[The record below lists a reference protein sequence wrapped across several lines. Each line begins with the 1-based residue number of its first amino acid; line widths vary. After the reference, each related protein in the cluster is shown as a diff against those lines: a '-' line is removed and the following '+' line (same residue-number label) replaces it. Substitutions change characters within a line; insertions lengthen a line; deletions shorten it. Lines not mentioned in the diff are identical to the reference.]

1 MIEQKTT
8 NPAMIIGDD
17 KKPIKELREELAR
30 TVRTAKE
37 LKIPTIILFE
47 GWGASGKGYMIE
59 KLIAELDPRG
69 YKVYSIKEPVA
80 EETRYPML
88 KRFWE
93 KIPSAGNISI
103 FDRSW
108 YREVSIARVED
119 ELTKKIVDRRIR
131 DILEFERQLHD
142 DGCIIIKFFLQISK
156 KEQAARFE
164 RLENDPA
171 TSWRVTKDDHR
182 RHKKYDE
189 YYEAFSEMI
198 ERTDSDL
205 APWRVFDASDMKM
218 TATAV
223 AKIVNDVMKKAID
236 QKLRQNA
243 DDEYNKK
250 NDGIDYEIAKTMHR
264 CPILQ
269 EVRRDTT
276 IENKPIPRLD
286 EYDLT
291 LDVTDEEYKTRL
303 KKLQKELFELHNE
316 LYRRKIPV
324 VIAFEGWDAAGK
336 GGAIKRLVSGLDP
349 RGYEVNPVAAPTP
362 TELSYQYMR
371 RFWQTLPKTGHIGIY
386 DRSWYGR
393 VMVERLEG
401 FAKQR
406 EWTRAYDEINKFERT
421 LTDSGAIMMKFWLHI
436 DDAEQLKRFNA
447 RMNDPDKQW
456 KITDEDWRNRDKRL
470 GYHIAVDQMLELTN
484 TSYAPWIVVEA
495 NSKHYARLKVLS
507 SAINQIRSRL

>member
-1 MIEQKTT
+1 
-8 NPAMIIGDD
+8 
-17 KKPIKELREELAR
+17 
-30 TVRTAKE
+30 
-37 LKIPTIILFE
+37 
-47 GWGASGKGYMIE
+47 
-59 KLIAELDPRG
+59 
-69 YKVYSIKEPVA
+69 
-80 EETRYPML
+80 
-88 KRFWE
+88 
-93 KIPSAGNISI
+93 
-103 FDRSW
+103 
-108 YREVSIARVED
+108 
-119 ELTKKIVDRRIR
+119 
-131 DILEFERQLHD
+131 
-142 DGCIIIKFFLQISK
+142 
-156 KEQAARFE
+156 
-164 RLENDPA
+164 
-171 TSWRVTKDDHR
+171 
-182 RHKKYDE
+182 
-189 YYEAFSEMI
+189 MI

-205 APWRVFDASDMKM
+205 APWRVLDASDMKM
-218 TATAV
+218 TANAV
-223 AKIVNDVMKKAID
+223 AKIVNGVMKKAID

-250 NDGIDYEIAKTMHR
+250 NDGIDYEIAKTMHK
-264 CPILQ
+264 CLILQ

-406 EWTRAYDEINKFERT
+406 EWTRAYDEINKYERT
-421 LTDSGAIMMKFWLHI
+421 LTDSGTIMMKFWLHI